1 MKRFIYFLILVI
13 CVLTIVLIG
22 LQVGNQGKSQ
32 KSPQQVTENQMRL
45 VSVSPNITEILF
57 ALGLEEEV
65 VGVTDYCNYPVAAT
79 AKKSI
84 GTIMEPDLETI
95 LSLKPTN
102 IFLTNTAFH
111 IELGKKLSSLGLNT
125 FFFDVDMFKGIS
137 STISQIGETTNRAEQ
152 SNRLNSDIAKG
163 LNSIKAIAAGFSKTP
178 TVLVVLQS
186 EPLIVVGK
194 NTYIDELI
202 TIAGGTNAI
211 SDLQHTYPMLNAE
224 ALITLDPD
232 IIVET
237 QLNVEPARSEKA
249 LSGYKWDIEA
259 VRNKNVFVVDADI
272 ISRPGPRV
280 VEAGRQMQR
289 IIQLYFGD
297 NNE

>member
-1 MKRFIYFLILVI
+1 MKRFIIFSILII
-13 CVLTIVLIG
+13 CVSAIVLIG
-22 LQVGNQGKSQ
+22 LQVGNQGK
-32 KSPQQVTENQMRL
+32 PLQQTTGNQMRL

-57 ALGLEEEV
+57 ALDLEQEI
-65 VGVTDYCNYPVAAT
+65 VGVTEYCNYPVAA
-79 AKKSI
+79 AKKKSI

-95 LSLKPTN
+95 LNLKPTN

-111 IELGKKLSSLGLNT
+111 VALGKKLLSLGLDT
-125 FFFDVDMFKGIS
+125 EFFDVDMFEGIN
-137 STISQIGETTNRAEQ
+137 STISQIGEATNRTEQ
-152 SNRLNSDIAKG
+152 SNRLNSDIAEG
-163 LNSIKAIAAGFSKTP
+163 LNSIKAIAAGFNKTP
-178 TVLVVLQS
+178 TVLVVLQT

-202 TIAGGTNAI
+202 TIAGGTNVV

-224 ALITLDPD
+224 ALITLNPD

-249 LSGYKWDIEA
+249 LSGYRWDIEA
-259 VRNKNVFVVDADI
+259 VRNKNVFVINADI

-280 VEAGRQMQR
+280 VEAGRQMQK
-289 IIQLYFGD
+289 IIRLYLGGD
-297 NNE
+297 NE